1 MSTAS
6 SHASSSMVTL
16 KYGSAAASVLL
27 ALYNVTLVLSSL
39 FGLWTDKASSVIA
52 SGGYIGI
59 VESSILAV
67 LFALVAF
74 LLYKNVTKEIA
85 AQPEYVNSAM
95 YHCITN
101 SLFAALAAA
110 FVLFVAQ
117 LLSVLISSLLLIG
130 TNTDIG
136 GLYLNQFLPS
146 LLDAG
151 VVGVA
156 GFAAYKI
163 MKGRNLSGLMT
174 IILVSLAGA
183 LLIATLIT
191 VPIKAHS
198 TASVTP
204 SNSSFDYSKYFNY

>member
-1 MSTAS
+1 MSIAS
-6 SHASSSMVTL
+6 SHESSGRLTL
-16 KYGSAAASVLL
+16 KYGGAAATLL
-27 ALYNVTLVLSSL
+27 IALYNVTTVLSSL
-39 FGLWTDKASSVIA
+39 FGLWTDKASSLVS

-67 LFALVAF
+67 MFALVAF

-85 AQPEYVNSAM
+85 MQPEYINSAV
-95 YHCITN
+95 YHFITN
-101 SLFAALAAA
+101 GLFAVLATV
-110 FVLFVAQ
+110 FIVCVTQ
-117 LLSVLISSLLLIG
+117 LLSILISSLLLIG
-130 TNTDIG
+130 TSTDIG

-146 LLDAG
+146 LLGAG
-151 VVGVA
+151 VIGVT

-174 IILVSLAGA
+174 IVLVSLAGA